1 MEPLLAG
8 RTAGCFPEFCYVPL
22 GFSVTD
28 TLSKKQITL
37 GAVCALLSNVLG
49 TQVKNALGIF
59 PDVTEPQEVDLHV
72 WKYLFSMLAFC
83 NEDASLRE
91 GFFQILPQYWL
102 LSHGKQI
109 LLSMK
114 SEFQCGDFCKY
125 AGKRKTYR
133 QTHCNLLGGRQCGT
147 LQVTH

>member
-37 GAVCALLSNVLG
+37 GAVFVLLSNVLR

-72 WKYLFSMLAFC
+72 WKYLFSMQAFC
-83 NEDASLRE
+83 IEDASLRE
-91 GFFQILPQYWL
+91 A
-102 LSHGKQI
+102 LSR
-109 LLSMK
+109 
-114 SEFQCGDFCKY
+114 FCPSI
-125 AGKRKTYR
+125 G
-133 QTHCNLLGGRQCGT
+133 C
-147 LQVTH
+147 

>member
-37 GAVCALLSNVLG
+37 GAVCALLSNVLR
-49 TQVKNALGIF
+49 TQVNNALGIF

-72 WKYLFSMLAFC
+72 WKYLFSMQAFC
-83 NEDASLRE
+83 IEDASCERL
-91 GFFQILPQYWL
+91 FPDSAQYWL

-114 SEFQCGDFCKY
+114 IEFQCGDFRKY

>member
-37 GAVCALLSNVLG
+37 GAVCALLSNVLR

-91 GFFQILPQYWL
+91 A
-102 LSHGKQI
+102 LST
-109 LLSMK
+109 
-114 SEFQCGDFCKY
+114 FCPSI
-125 AGKRKTYR
+125 G
-133 QTHCNLLGGRQCGT
+133 C
-147 LQVTH
+147 